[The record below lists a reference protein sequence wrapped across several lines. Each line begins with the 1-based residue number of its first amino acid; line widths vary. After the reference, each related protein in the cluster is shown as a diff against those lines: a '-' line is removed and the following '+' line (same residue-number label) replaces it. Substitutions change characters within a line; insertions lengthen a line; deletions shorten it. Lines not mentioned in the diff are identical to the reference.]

1 MRTLQKWSLYIVII
15 IIVFKFENC
24 ISSTNVMPT
33 LAVERRSTLFIG
45 NLTIESSE
53 RDLTLGLL
61 PGTGNNFQW
70 LVFKDGFNLMEGK
83 RVQSDRSNDALNF
96 QCVTTYDSGVYYF
109 KQNDPTNTGYNID
122 TDRFILNV
130 IGNDTETLEMIREP
144 SSIVMSGTSFSV
156 QPIIGFGR
164 VKLPSWKGESR
175 GRIEPVILQSP
186 SNGKNMHLLLQFRG
200 ININLDKKET
210 TFNTLSLIGE
220 PGVYRIGFIDID
232 TCEMYKSTM
241 DIRVVGTLNSLF
253 LEWSLAAFIVL
264 LIIIVSLVINFIAKH
279 KVKSK
284 GFLSLKMAFLTPME
298 SIYKFKG
305 ESIRFYFKS
314 QRLLVF
320 QCLFF
325 TFISLVLF
333 IPVTVKGD
341 NKFRDM
347 ILLSQ
352 ANWNA
357 NSPFLFLYQ
366 VQVFLLF
373 CSLIICYTRFNDER
387 IYLSHDSN
395 HLVTSRSVLLTGLP
409 RSLTNVQMLK
419 DFLQT
424 GYSNGIYSVSI
435 ILIKIFSQSD
445 KENDLNGRLEH
456 IYVDPNTDINQL
468 PSEQKIESTGKA
480 FITFS
485 CVSDA
490 HLFANQFSSYK
501 WTKSLIKRI
510 TQPTIPQ
517 EYRVELGTD
526 NWKAYP
532 APRVSDILWTKLH
545 DPANFRNVGWTI
557 LQMVGIIFF
566 FLVIVFFAI
575 IFYETQFS
583 VIDTISPIDY
593 GTKQGMLVS
602 LTSYLAYYFCPSI
615 ILMGLNHSL
624 PGIIRFI
631 LMRSNNYVRSFSK
644 SKVMLIT
651 FIAQSLIIVIF
662 PSAYFLIN
670 VNPDS
675 AEDSDQNLFLVP
687 IKFLRRGGSFYIH
700 FITIFAMVTPFLE
713 LSNLSDIVY
722 KILFHRNLKT
732 EEIFSFEPLNLKK
745 QYLNSL
751 LLVMM
756 IGCYGPIFPL
766 LWIFVLSYLI
776 VKFYLVKYVCIAS
789 KAPIPPSDK
798 YFAVSFQQ
806 CIWFILTVISTF
818 HFYYVVSFG
827 RVDLMCV
834 YIFLVVVAFGK
845 YFPSCSKSLCYS
857 FFDGAVLP
865 CFSKD
870 NGGAKNKKNGSVDP
884 NDSDYYDDE
893 RDQDYYQD
901 SDDSDYYDD
910 DEDEE
915 DDKNNDGYY
924 QYDDEEE
931 EDDDEDDDEE
941 DEYEDEDDQVELR
954 RRMYGNRYYNN
965 NAYTE
970 QDSSGEEHDV
980 NSPPEYYYDEDRGE
994 FVQQFP
1000 NSTAH
1005 RRNNNIKKQ
1014 RTNYSNNKNINDNNN
1029 NQKQNK
1035 QSQQQKQPQQQQ
1047 QQQKHYSV
1055 NLTESFGSRPPEPQP
1070 VSNVSSAVSQPAL
1083 PLSAIRS
1090 PLPPPPPSTTT
1101 ANIDNQ
1107 SHSNTDSS
1115 GLHDDLINEYLKE
1128 PNQDVKLNIH
1138 HKSKLKQKILKIKQ
1152 SYTQDQGFGF
1162 MSRFFGRYKLPTP
1175 ESMTV
1180 ITYLSPYFGLDIS
1193 QCENVKDIE
1202 DDDDDQDINDDD
1214 YEYDDED
1221 NLGGGGDYEDYSS

>member
-1 MRTLQKWSLYIVII
+1 MRPLQQWSLYIVSII
-15 IIVFKFENC
+15 IIVIFKTENC
-24 ISSTNVMPT
+24 LSSTNVMPT
-33 LAVERRSTLFIG
+33 LAVQRRSTTFSG
-45 NLTIESSE
+45 NITIESSE
-53 RDLTLGLL
+53 RDLTIGFSK
-61 PGTGNNFQW
+61 GTVNNYEW
-70 LVFKDGFNLMEGK
+70 LVFKDGFSLMEGR
-83 RVQSDRSNDALNF
+83 RVQSDESNQALNF
-96 QCVTTYDSGVYYF
+96 QCVTSYDSGIYYF
-109 KQNDPTNTGYNID
+109 KQNDPTNTGYNIE
-122 TDRFILNV
+122 TERFTLIV
-130 IGNDTETLEMIREP
+130 IGNDTETLVMIREP

-164 VKLPSWKGESR
+164 AILPTWKGESR
-175 GRIEPVILQSP
+175 GRIEPVILESP

-200 ININLDKKET
+200 IDIDLERKET

-241 DIRVVGTLNSLF
+241 EITVIGALNSLYF
-253 LEWSLAAFIVL
+253 EWSLSAFIVL

-352 ANWNA
+352 ANWNS

-366 VQVFLLF
+366 VQVFLLY

-424 GYSNGIYSVSI
+424 GYSNGIYSASI

-445 KENDLNGRLEH
+445 KDNDLNGRLEH

-468 PSEQKIESTGKA
+468 PSELKIESTGKA

-490 HLFANQFSSYK
+490 HLFTNQFSSYK

-510 TQPTIPQ
+510 TQPVIPQ

-526 NWKAYP
+526 NWRAHP

-557 LQMVGIIFF
+557 LQMIGIIFF

-583 VIDTISPIDY
+583 IIDTISPIDY
-593 GTKQGMLVS
+593 GTKQAMLVS

-675 AEDSDQNLFLVP
+675 DHVSSQNLFLVP

-700 FITIFAMVTPFLE
+700 FITIFAMLTPFLE

-870 NGGAKNKKNGSVDP
+870 NGKNKKSNSIDP

-901 SDDSDYYDD
+901 SDDSDSDYEY
-910 DEDEE
+910 EDNHR
-915 DDKNNDGYY
+915 NNDGYY
-924 QYDDEEE
+924 QYDDDDEDEDDDDEDYEYEEE
-931 EDDDEDDDEE
+931 EDDG
-941 DEYEDEDDQVELR
+941 YEDDQVELR
-954 RRMYGNRYYNN
+954 RRMYGNRYNDN
-965 NAYTE
+965 EYTE
-970 QDSSGEEHDV
+970 QDSSSEEYDV

-1000 NSTAH
+1000 NSIH
-1005 RRNNNIKKQ
+1005 RRNNNMKKQ
-1014 RTNYSNNKNINDNNN
+1014 RTNYSNNNNNKNNNNN
-1029 NQKQNK
+1029 NQKQ
-1035 QSQQQKQPQQQQ
+1035 QQQQ
-1047 QQQKHYSV
+1047 QQQKKQKQQQQHYSA
-1055 NLTESFGSRPPEPQP
+1055 NLTESFGSRPPQPQP
-1070 VSNVSSAVSQPAL
+1070 ISNGVSSAVSQPAL
-1083 PLSAIRS
+1083 PLSAIHS
-1090 PLPPPPPSTTT
+1090 PLPPPPPPPATTTT
-1101 ANIDNQ
+1101 AD
-1107 SHSNTDSS
+1107 SNTDSNS

-1128 PNQDVKLNIH
+1128 PNQDDVKLNIH

-1202 DDDDDQDINDDD
+1202 EEDDDQDINDDD